1 MDDAGRPG
9 LTGARCQ
16 ALQGCEWIA
25 SAKIRSGVS
34 AGSFLRASNPVPES
48 ADPREQIAT
57 GCDAQLEG
65 RRRRIPRGAETTT
78 PMGSTPPAPQRD
90 HETVTPTE
98 SLAVSLRPP
107 LAHATGRLRGR
118 RLRARSGRTAS
129 AHAGSRGLSLRPSD
143 AEAGT
148 SQSGPRSSSLAG
160 LRRRDSPTLAWRRE
174 RRSEPRVREMMV
186 AVPECIDGGVTV
198 GLPPFPRE

>member
-34 AGSFLRASNPVPES
+34 AGSFLRASNPVPGS

-118 RLRARSGRTAS
+118 RLRARSGRRAPTPGRADS
-129 AHAGSRGLSLRPSD
+129 RSVRAMRKRARVSRALGRRPLRVSDAGTRRRSLGVARGGASRGCGR
-143 AEAGT
+143 
-148 SQSGPRSSSLAG
+148 
-160 LRRRDSPTLAWRRE
+160 
-174 RRSEPRVREMMV
+174 
-186 AVPECIDGGVTV
+186 
-198 GLPPFPRE
+198 